1 MPTTRSQSAAF
12 TGSQD
17 SRPETLSADPVLPG
31 RFDEPQPSQYV
42 AFTPATE
49 DIKHHSPD
57 DSPDFQNDDAY
68 PALPPFLDGSPTPT
82 ARRPAPPPAPRV
94 DSLDLGS
101 EVAFSDTLEEADF
114 VPVPAFTRYPDDPST
129 QYNLRESVNAL
140 AHLAK
145 MAAARLPSDPQV
157 QRDSATD

>member
-12 TGSQD
+12 AGSQD

-57 DSPDFQNDDAY
+57 DSPDFHTDDAY
-68 PALPPFLDGSPTPT
+68 PPPPPLLPPPPPPPPPPPHPPPPPPSLPRRLPDAHRPTSHPTP
-82 ARRPAPPPAPRV
+82 RPQRGLPRPRV
-94 DSLDLGS
+94 GGR
-101 EVAFSDTLEEADF
+101 
-114 VPVPAFTRYPDDPST
+114 P
-129 QYNLRESVNAL
+129 
-140 AHLAK
+140 
-145 MAAARLPSDPQV
+145 
-157 QRDSATD
+157 

>member
-31 RFDEPQPSQYV
+31 RFDEPPPSQYV

-57 DSPDFQNDDAY
+57 DSPDFHTDDVY
-68 PALPPFLDGSPTPT
+68 
-82 ARRPAPPPAPRV
+82 PPPPPLLPRPPPPPPPHPPPPPPPPPTKHAHARNIIGLQNHTIAP
-94 DSLDLGS
+94 S
-101 EVAFSDTLEEADF
+101 
-114 VPVPAFTRYPDDPST
+114 
-129 QYNLRESVNAL
+129 
-140 AHLAK
+140 
-145 MAAARLPSDPQV
+145 RLKK
-157 QRDSATD
+157 